1 MDIAKI
7 DENREAIFIDFSD
20 FSADFMNK
28 TSTFI
33 HLF

>member
-20 FSADFMNK
+20 FSADFMGK
-28 TSTFI
+28 MSIFFR
-33 HLF
+33 LF